1 MNPRKLLFLVNA
13 HAGKEAIR
21 TPFLPIMNT
30 FVRAGY
36 EPTVYITQRS
46 GELPAI
52 AAQRAEEYDLVV
64 CSGGDGTLNET
75 INGLLQCKHPP
86 VLGYIPAGTT
96 NDFARSLGLP
106 KNMEKAA
113 EVAVNGAAIDLD
125 VGRFGNDYFSYV
137 AAFGAFTEVSYA
149 TPQDIKNLL
158 GKLAYLL
165 EGAQRLSSLHPYSI
179 RVEHDGG
186 VVEDDILVGLV
197 SNSSS
202 VAGLPIGRFMDVSMS
217 DGLLEVTLV
226 RNPPSILDLT
236 RVINHLLASQ
246 LDPDMIYSFKTKK
259 LKITCEKPIPWTLDG
274 EYGGDHPQIEI
285 CNVPHALRINV
296 PVEQVLPRPPKR
308 RPKKD
313 AAAK

>member
-1 MNPRKLLFLVNA
+1 MEPRKLLFLVNA

-21 TPFLPIMNT
+21 SPFLPIMNT

-46 GELPAI
+46 GELPDI
-52 AAQRAEEYDLVV
+52 AASRAGDYDLVV

-75 INGLLQCKHPP
+75 VNGLLRCPHPP
-86 VLGYIPAGTT
+86 LLGYIPAGTT

-113 EVAVNGAAIDLD
+113 EAAVNGAAVDLD
-125 VGRFGNDYFSYV
+125 VGRFNGDYFSYV

-186 VVEDDILVGLV
+186 VIEDDILVGLV

-202 VAGLPIGRFMDVSMS
+202 VAGLPVGRFMDVSMN

-246 LDPDMIYSFKTKK
+246 LDPDMIYSFKTKH
-259 LKITCEKPIPWTLDG
+259 LKITCDTPIPWTLDG
-274 EYGGDHPQIEI
+274 EYGGDHPIAEI
-285 CNVPHALRINV
+285 SNLPHALRINV
-296 PVEQVLPRPPKR
+296 PVEQVLPRPRKG
-308 RPKKD
+308 KKQRE
-313 AAAK
+313 